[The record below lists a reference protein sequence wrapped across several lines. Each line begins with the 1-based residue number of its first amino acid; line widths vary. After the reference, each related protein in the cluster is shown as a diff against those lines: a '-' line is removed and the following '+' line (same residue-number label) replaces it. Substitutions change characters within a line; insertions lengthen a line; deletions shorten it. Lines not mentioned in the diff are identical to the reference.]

1 MNLATLLR
9 RSAADHAGQVA
20 LRLPEPGG
28 TDTEVGYA
36 RFAES
41 AGRFAAF
48 LRASGLAPGDRVGF
62 FLPNGLEY
70 LEALLG
76 TWQAGGVG
84 VPLNYMFPDAPLRHA
99 VVDSGARYL
108 LVLPGDVERLHA
120 VLGDAVP
127 ELLTV
132 GSSADARSADA
143 PLVGSYPAALAAHE
157 PSHEVVPRLDR
168 DDALLMYTSGST
180 GVPKGVRQTHRNI
193 AAQVEGVIDLYEIDA
208 GDHVLNCMPLFHVGG
223 LQLASL
229 PVLLRGGQITFMPR
243 WDPIAWLELAQRL
256 RPTYGGLI
264 STMMID
270 VGNRTVGAP
279 VVLDSFRICM
289 FGGSRTPTA
298 AIDRL
303 AAGTGIEGI
312 EIYGQTEQS
321 GLVVSYSPRDE
332 RRQDSMGRPMEQVVR
347 TRLVPLD
354 GAQAESAST
363 QHGGDDI
370 AHGSPDVGELW
381 VQGDAVTPG
390 YWNVDAPERWSE
402 GWFRTGDLMSADA
415 DGYLYYVDRID
426 DMIVSGGENVF
437 PQMVEE
443 HLADHPDLAEV
454 AVIGTAHERWVE
466 QVTAV
471 VVPNR
476 DGVTADDVA
485 AWCANHPDL
494 RGIHRPRRIEVV
506 DALPRTGS
514 GKLNRPELRKK
525 FP

>member
-20 LRLPEPGG
+20 LRLD
-28 TDTEVGYA
+28 DTEVGYA

-48 LRASGLAPGDRVGF
+48 LRSSGVEPGTRVGF

-70 LEALLG
+70 LEGLFG

-108 LVLPGDVERLHA
+108 VVLPGDVGRLHA
-120 VLGDAVP
+120 VLGDETP
-127 ELLTV
+127 ELLTI
-132 GSSADARSADA
+132 GPD
-143 PLVGSYPAALAAHE
+143 GSYAAALAAHE
-157 PSHEVVPRLDR
+157 PSHDVVPRLDR

-208 GDHVLNCMPLFHVGG
+208 ADHVLNCMPLFHVGG

-243 WDPIAWLELAQRL
+243 WDPLVWIELAQRL

-303 AAGTGIEGI
+303 AAGTGIEGT

-321 GLVVSYSPRDE
+321 GLVVTYAPGEE
-332 RRQDSMGRPMEQVVR
+332 RRPDSMGRPLEQVVR
-347 TRLVPLD
+347 TRLVPVD
-354 GAQAESAST
+354 
-363 QHGGDDI
+363 GGDDVVP
-370 AHGSPDVGELW
+370 GSQDVGELW

-390 YWNVDAPERWSE
+390 YWSAPGSAELGAERWSD

-454 AVIGTAHERWVE
+454 AVIGTAHDRWVE

-471 VVPNR
+471 VVPNK

-506 DALPRTGS
+506 EALPRTGS

>member
-9 RSAADHAGQVA
+9 RSAADHADRVA

-28 TDTEVGYA
+28 ADTEVDYG
-36 RFAES
+36 RFAAS

-48 LRASGLAPGDRVGF
+48 LRAGGIAPGERVAIF
-62 FLPNGLEY
+62 APNGLEY

-76 TWQAGGVG
+76 VWQAGAVG

-99 VVDSGARYL
+99 VLDSGARYL
-108 LVLPGDVERLHA
+108 LLPPGDVDRVSDL
-120 VLGDAVP
+120 LGEQAP
-127 ELLTV
+127 PLLTL
-132 GSSADARSADA
+132 GPD
-143 PLVGSYPAALAAHE
+143 GSYPAALAAHR
-157 PSHEVVPRLDR
+157 PSDEVVPRLDR

-193 AAQVEGVIDLYEIDA
+193 AAQVEGVIDLYRID
-208 GDHVLNCMPLFHVGG
+208 GTDHVLNCMPLFHVGG

-229 PVLLRGGQITFMPR
+229 PVLARGGQITFMPR

-256 RPTYGGLI
+256 RPSYGGLI

-303 AAGTGIEGI
+303 AAGTGIAGV

-321 GLVVSYSPRDE
+321 GLVVSYAPGDE
-332 RRQDSMGRPMEQVVR
+332 RRPDSMGRPMEQVVR
-347 TRLVPLD
+347 TRLVPVD
-354 GAQAESAST
+354 GGE
-363 QHGGDDI
+363 DI
-370 AHGSPDVGELW
+370 APGSPEVGELW

-390 YWNVDAPERWSE
+390 YWHIEAPERWSE
-402 GWFRTGDLMSADA
+402 GWFRTGDLMSRDA

-443 HLADHPDLAEV
+443 HLAGHPDLAEV

-471 VVPNR
+471 VVANR
-476 DGVTADDVA
+476 DGVTVEDLA
-485 AWCANHPDL
+485 AWCADHPDL
-494 RGIHRPRRIEVV
+494 RGIHRPRRIEIV

>member
-20 LRLPEPGG
+20 LRLPEPDG

-48 LRASGLAPGDRVGF
+48 LRASGVEPGERVGF

-70 LEALLG
+70 LEGLLG
-76 TWQAGGVG
+76 VWQAGAVG

-99 VVDSGARYL
+99 VLDSGARFL
-108 LVLPGDVERLHA
+108 LVLPGDVARLCG
-120 VLGDAVP
+120 VLGEQTP
-127 ELLTV
+127 ELLTL
-132 GSSADARSADA
+132 GAGADPRSADA
-143 PLVGSYPAALAAHE
+143 PLAGSYQAALAAHE
-157 PSHEVVPRLDR
+157 PSHDVVPRLDR

-208 GDHVLNCMPLFHVGG
+208 ADHVLNCMPLFHVGG

-243 WDPIAWLELAQRL
+243 WDPIAWLDLAQRL

-332 RRQDSMGRPMEQVVR
+332 RRPDSMGKPMEQVVS
-347 TRLVPLD
+347 TRLVPVD
-354 GAQAESAST
+354 GGE
-363 QHGGDDI
+363 DI
-370 AHGSPDVGELW
+370 LPGAPDVGELW
-381 VQGDAVTPG
+381 VQGDAVSPG
-390 YWNVDAPERWSE
+390 YWNAASSAGGSPTDTVAPGRWSD
-402 GWFRTGDLMSADA
+402 GWFRTGDLMSSDA

-443 HLADHPDLAEV
+443 HLAGHPDLAEV

-471 VVPNR
+471 VVPNKA
-476 DGVTADDVA
+476 GVTADGVA

-494 RGIHRPRRIEVV
+494 RGIHRPRRIEIVE
-506 DALPRTGS
+506 ALPRTGS